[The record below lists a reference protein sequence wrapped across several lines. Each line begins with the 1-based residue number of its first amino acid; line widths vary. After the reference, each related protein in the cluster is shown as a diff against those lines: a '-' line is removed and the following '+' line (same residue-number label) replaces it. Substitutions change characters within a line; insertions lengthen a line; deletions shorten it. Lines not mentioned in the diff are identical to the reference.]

1 MTAVRVLLIVFCAAA
16 PTSAQDADQRPV
28 RRPEVSI
35 GGGWFGGAEL
45 GTADANLRANAT
57 PPQPLRLFS
66 ADTRVAGAPTLAVDV
81 AFSFNRRWGIEGSVT
96 KGGPELRSAI
106 SADSEGAPGM
116 TAIERLDQ
124 YVFEGRV
131 VIMLDE
137 LRLGERT
144 VPFATAGAGYLRQ
157 LHEGHTVIEEG
168 AAYHVGGGLKHWLL
182 ARESG
187 LLKAIGVRFDAR
199 LYVLTSAMAFDDD
212 PRPQG
217 AISGAAFVTF

>member
-1 MTAVRVLLIVFCAAA
+1 MTVVRVLLIVFWAAA
-16 PTSAQDADQRPV
+16 SASAQDADQRPV

-35 GGGWFGGAEL
+35 GGGWIGGAVL
-45 GTADANLRANAT
+45 DAADANLRANAS

-66 ADTRVAGAPTLAVDV
+66 ADTRISGAPALAVDV
-81 AFSFNRRWGIEGSVT
+81 AFAFNRRWAIEGSVT
-96 KGGPELRSAI
+96 KSGPELRSSI
-106 SADSEGAPGM
+106 SADSEGAPAI
-116 TAIERLDQ
+116 TAVERVDQ
-124 YVFEGRV
+124 YLFEGRV

-137 LRLGERT
+137 LRLGRRT

-168 AAYHVGGGLKHWLL
+168 TAYHVGGGLKHWLL

-187 LLKAIGVRFDAR
+187 LLKAIGVRLDAR
-199 LYVLTSAMAFDDD
+199 LYVLTSGIAFEDD

-217 AISGAAFVTF
+217 AISGSAFVVF

>member
-1 MTAVRVLLIVFCAAA
+1 MIGVRVLLIVLWAAGSA
-16 PTSAQDADQRPV
+16 SAQGADQRPV

-35 GGGWFGGAEL
+35 GGGWFGGAGL
-45 GTADANLRANAT
+45 GSADANLRANAT
-57 PPQPLRLFS
+57 PAQPLRLFS
-66 ADTRVAGAPTLAVDV
+66 TDTRMAGAPALEADV

-96 KGGPELRSAI
+96 KSGPELRSSI
-106 SADSEGAPGM
+106 SADAEGAPGI
-116 TAIERLDQ
+116 TAVEQVDQ

-137 LRLGERT
+137 LRLGQRT

-187 LLKAIGVRFDAR
+187 LLKAIGVRLDAR
-199 LYVLTSAMAFDDD
+199 LYVLTSGIAFEDTA
-212 PRPQG
+212 RAHG

>member
-1 MTAVRVLLIVFCAAA
+1 MTVVRVLLIVLSAAA
-16 PTSAQDADQRPV
+16 SASAQGADQRPV

-35 GGGWFGGAEL
+35 GGGWFGGAVL
-45 GTADANLRANAT
+45 GAADANLRANAS

-66 ADTRVAGAPTLAVDV
+66 ASTRMAGAPALEADV

-96 KGGPELRSAI
+96 KSGPELRSSI
-106 SADSEGAPGM
+106 SADSEGAPGI
-116 TAIERLDQ
+116 TAVEQVDQ

-137 LRLGERT
+137 LRLGQRT

-187 LLKAIGVRFDAR
+187 LLKAIGVRLDAR
-199 LYVLTSAMAFDDD
+199 LYVLTSGIAFEDN
-212 PRPQG
+212 PRAQG
-217 AISGAAFVTF
+217 AISGSAFVTF